1 MMTLEQIR
9 AALQDR
15 RLFVVADACNL
26 HYNTLKAIRDGE
38 MTNPTLT
45 TMMRIEEYLK
55 GASNDR
61 PN

>member
-1 MMTLEQIR
+1 VTLQEVRQ
-9 AALQDR
+9 ALQDR
-15 RLFVVADACNL
+15 RLAVVADACNL

-45 TMMRIEEYLK
+45 TMMRIEAYLK